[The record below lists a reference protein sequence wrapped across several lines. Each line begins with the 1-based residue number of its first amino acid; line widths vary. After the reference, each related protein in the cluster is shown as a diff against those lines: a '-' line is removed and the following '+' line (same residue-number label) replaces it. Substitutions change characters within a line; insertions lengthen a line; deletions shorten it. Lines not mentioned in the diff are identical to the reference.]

1 MKKEER
7 TVRRPRD
14 AWRASIVTHEGGGD
28 VCLQIPF
35 AAPLGFSTD
44 EEIEWSKVFFFY
56 FGLPDEAKS
65 FFFLFFFFLF

>member
-14 AWRASIVTHEGGGD
+14 AWRASIVTHDGGGD

-44 EEIEWSKVFFFY
+44 EEI
-56 FGLPDEAKS
+56 
-65 FFFLFFFFLF
+65 